1 MMSEELRLLYVAMT
15 RAKEKLILTLALTEG
30 ARALERLGEDLS
42 VPISPLA
49 LERQQ
54 NVGQWVLLHALT
66 RPEAGGVRELAG
78 LPDIR
83 AEGLGPAW
91 NIRWIDGAPLAEDRK
106 TEGRYTDLPE
116 LVQKDISE
124 LAAQLRWTYPQM
136 VCANVPSK
144 LTATQIKGRPQDQE
158 AAEEAG
164 ELVETVG
171 RERGVI
177 YRPRFMTE
185 EKGLTPAQRGTAIH
199 QAVQY
204 IPLEGDHSQERIGQ
218 LLDQLEDRGF
228 LTALQRE
235 AVSAQRLRLFS
246 KAHWERPWPRQESA
260 VENSNFPSWC
270 RRRSIIPGRRESI
283 SCSRASLMPG
293 LRTAGITVLDF
304 KSDR

>member
-1 MMSEELRLLYVAMT
+1 MY
-15 RAKEKLILTLALTEG
+15 K
-30 ARALERLGEDLS
+30 
-42 VPISPLA
+42 
-49 LERQQ
+49 RQ
-54 NVGQWVLLHALT
+54 
-66 RPEAGGVRELAG
+66 ELAG

-235 AVSAQRLRLFS
+235 AVSAQRLAAFFQSPLG
-246 KAHWERPWPRQESA
+246 KAMAQARE
-260 VENSNFPSWC
+260 C
-270 RRRSIIPGRRESI
+270 RREFKFSILVPAEEYY
-283 SCSRASLMPG
+283 P
-293 LRTAGITVLDF
+293 RTEGEHILLQGVIDAWFEDGQGITVLDF
-304 KSDR
+304 KSDRIVPGEELARAEQYRAQLDAYARALSTILDRPVARKALWFFATDTAVEL